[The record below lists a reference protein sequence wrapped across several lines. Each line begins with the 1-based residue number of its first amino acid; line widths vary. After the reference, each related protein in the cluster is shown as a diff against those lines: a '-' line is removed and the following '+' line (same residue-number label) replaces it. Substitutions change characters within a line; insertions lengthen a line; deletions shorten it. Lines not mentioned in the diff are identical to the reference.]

1 MATNV
6 ISPDKEKLLDLYL
19 QMVVIRQFEVMSDE
33 LYKE

>member
-6 ISPDKEKLLDLYL
+6 ISPDKEKLLDWYH